1 MTGFTGYNEKT
12 TVQAALIDLLVD
24 AGWTHVPGKDLPRT
38 TQQVFIESDLRDAI
52 ERLNPELS
60 GRAEAVLARVR
71 QVALSA
77 SAEGL
82 MNMNEEFTTLLRGGG
97 TVLMPDTNHDEP
109 FRLLDFERPEQN
121 TLLVSD
127 EVSYRGARFDL
138 VLWING
144 IPVVVG
150 ETKTPV
156 SVIKTWKHG
165 AKDIYST
172 YEENQAEFFVS
183 NVLSFATEGKDFRYA
198 AVRTPL
204 DHWQRWGSSSVP
216 ATIEGWD
223 RVTMSVNGLLAPQ
236 VILNLI
242 EHYVMYD
249 KQQGGSGLGPTAKLL
264 PRYFQYD
271 SVEKIVARATGEESS
286 RGLIYHTQGSGKTL
300 TMSWVA
306 TRLYFDPRMRN
317 PTIIAVADRTQL
329 VTQTFS
335 QFASAGVPEPV
346 KARTITALQTA
357 LRTNERGII
366 ATTVHKF
373 AGAGVLTDRE
383 NVILLVDEAHRTQEG
398 SLGADM
404 RAALPNAHRFGF
416 TGTPIADLDRNT
428 YQMFGDERDAGWA
441 LDTYDSDRSI
451 ADGTTV
457 PMRVIPRPVR
467 FDVAKDELDAAF
479 DALADE
485 EGLSDAQKES
495 FARRVANAR
504 AIFHNPERIQNVAA
518 DIVAHFY
525 ASIDPHGMKAQV
537 VVADQELCIL
547 YEQALQDQLAKSGRD
562 AEVAV
567 VISAT
572 GKSELDAYKLS
583 EGEEEA
589 LLDRFRDVDD
599 ALKFLVVTAK
609 LGTGFNAPIE
619 GVLYLDKPMKLHTL
633 FQTITRTNR
642 PWRHLAT
649 GFTKKYGTVVDYVG
663 LGGAFARAIAPS
675 NPEHA
680 QRQIE
685 TDALLQSLDVALK
698 EMRRRF
704 VGITR
709 DGSMDSLQQA
719 LERLPQQSED
729 RAEYR
734 AEFLYAQG
742 LWETIAPDEQLSEW
756 ESDYRWYAQVYAAIP
771 NDGDEDDILWERLGP
786 KTRELVHAHM
796 RNVRVDGRNIAVV
809 IADAETIQKMTANG
823 QLPPVPI
830 DYEGKSAQEIV
841 DSLTAR
847 IRKKLEGG
855 GTNIGVYSSIAERL
869 DQLRQRVI
877 SDADD
882 SILWL
887 TRLFEV
893 ATDLKTAEDADEEGV
908 LADLPD
914 PNVGMLTR
922 IFEEHK
928 PAGMTVMVSQ
938 IAAEV
943 DALVRHAVHEKWTT
957 KESSMKAVKRQ
968 LNAVFKK
975 YALPRTGEPM
985 ESAWRYIVKHY

>member
-1 MTGFTGYNEKT
+1 MTGYNEKN
-12 TVQAALIDLLVD
+12 TVQAALIDLLVET
-24 AGWTHVPGKDLPRT
+24 GWTHVEGKNLPRT

-52 ERLNPELS
+52 ERLNPELA
-60 GRAEAVLARVR
+60 GRTEAVLAKVR

-82 MNMNEEFTTLLRGGG
+82 MVVNEQFTHLLRGGG

-109 FRLLDFERPEQN
+109 FQLLDFKHPEKN

-156 SVIKTWKHG
+156 SLTKSWKDG
-165 AKDIYST
+165 AKDIYTS
-172 YEENQAEFFVS
+172 YEIHQPEFFTP
-183 NVLSFATEGKDFRYA
+183 NLLSFATEGKDFRFA
-198 AVRTPL
+198 GVHTPL
-204 DHWQRWGSSSVP
+204 DHWQRWGSSAES
-216 ATIEGWD
+216 ATIEGWA
-223 RVTMSVNGLLAPQ
+223 RVVMSVAGLLTPQ
-236 VILNLI
+236 VILNVI
-242 EHYVMYD
+242 EHYAMYD
-249 KQQGGSGLGPTAKLL
+249 RQDGGHTIKLL
-264 PRYFQYD
+264 PRYFQYE
-271 SVEKIVARATGEESS
+271 SVEKIVARATSEQGS
-286 RGLIYHTQGSGKTL
+286 RGLIFHTQGSGKTL

-306 TRLYFDPRMRN
+306 SRLYFDPRMHN
-317 PTIIAVADRTQL
+317 PTIVAVADRTQL
-329 VTQTFS
+329 VTQTFA

-346 KARTITALQTA
+346 KAQSTAALQQA
-357 LRTNERGII
+357 LRSGERGII

-373 AGAGVLTDRE
+373 KGAGVLTERA
-383 NVILLVDEAHRTQEG
+383 NVIMLVDEAHRTQEG

-404 RAALPNAHRFGF
+404 RNALPNAHRFGF

-428 YQMFGDERDAGWA
+428 YQLFGDQRDPGWA

-467 FDVAKDELDAAF
+467 FDVAKEELDAAF

-485 EGLSDAQKES
+485 EELGDTQKEA

-504 AIFHNPERIQNVAA
+504 AVFHNPGRIQKVAA

-525 ASIDPHGMKAQV
+525 AAIDPHGMKAQV

-547 YEQALQDQLAKSGRD
+547 YEQALRDELAKAGRD
-562 AEVAV
+562 DQVAV

-572 GKSELDAYKLS
+572 GKSELEAYKLN

-589 LLDRFRDVDD
+589 VLDRFRDVDD
-599 ALKFLVVTAK
+599 QLKFLIVTAK

-642 PWRHLAT
+642 PWRNPAS
-649 GFTKKYGTVVDYVG
+649 GFTKGYGTIVDYVG

-675 NPEHA
+675 NPDHA

-685 TDALLQSLDVALK
+685 TDTLLLSLDAALK

-704 VGITR
+704 VGIVR
-709 DGSMDSLQQA
+709 DGSMNSLQQA
-719 LERLPQQSED
+719 LERLPQDSDD

-742 LWETIAPDEQLSEW
+742 LWETIAPDEQLSDW
-756 ESDYRWYAQVYAAIP
+756 ENDYRWYAQVYAAIP
-771 NDGDEDDILWERLGP
+771 SEVDEDGILWERLGP
-786 KTRELVHAHM
+786 KTLQIVHQHM
-796 RNVRVDGRNIAVV
+796 HNVRVDDRQIAVV
-809 IADAETIQKMTANG
+809 IADADTIKKMADAG
-823 QLPPVPI
+823 QLPPVPTE
-830 DYEGKSAQEIV
+830 YEGKSAQEIV
-841 DSLTAR
+841 DSLAAR

-855 GTNIGVYSSIAERL
+855 GANAGVYRSIAERL
-869 DQLRQRVI
+869 DQLRQQMI
-877 SDADD
+877 ENADD
-882 SILWL
+882 SIAWL
-887 TRLFEV
+887 TKLFNV
-893 ATDLKTAEDADEEGV
+893 GTDLKTVEDADEEGV
-908 LADLPD
+908 LAALPNA
-914 PNVGMLTR
+914 NVGMLTR
-922 IFEEHK
+922 IFQEHT

-938 IAAEV
+938 IAKEV
-943 DALVRHAVHEKWTT
+943 DNLVSHAVHPQWTT
-957 KESSMKAVKRQ
+957 RENSMKAVKRE
-968 LNAVFKK
+968 LNALFKK

-985 ESAWRYIVKHY
+985 DSAWRYILTHY

>member
-1 MTGFTGYNEKT
+1 MTGYTEKN
-12 TVQAALIDLLVD
+12 TVQAALIDLLV
-24 AGWTHVPGKDLPRT
+24 AQGWVHVEGKDLPRT

-52 ERLNPELS
+52 ERLNPELV
-60 GRAEAVLARVR
+60 GRTDAVLAKVR
-71 QVALSA
+71 QNALGAA
-77 SAEGL
+77 SEGL
-82 MNMNEEFTTLLRGGG
+82 MVANEAFTRLLRGGG

-109 FRLLDFERPEQN
+109 FQLIDFEYPAEN
-121 TLLVSD
+121 TLIVSD
-127 EVSYRGARFDL
+127 EVTYQGARFDL

-156 SVIKTWKHG
+156 SLTKSWKDG
-165 AKDIYST
+165 AKDIYTS
-172 YEENQAEFFVS
+172 YEAHQPAFFTS
-183 NVLSFATEGKDFRYA
+183 NLLSFATEGKDFRYA
-198 AVRTPL
+198 GIRTPL
-204 DHWQRWGSSSVP
+204 DHWQRWGSSAVP

-223 RVTMSVNGLLAPQ
+223 RVVMSVNGLLTPQ
-236 VILNLI
+236 VVLNLI
-242 EHYVMYD
+242 EHYAMYD
-249 KQQGGSGLGPTAKLL
+249 RTSDDGAVHTIKLL
-264 PRYFQYD
+264 PRYFQYE
-271 SVEKIVARATGEESS
+271 SVEKIVARATAEPGS

-306 TRLYFDPRMRN
+306 TRLYFDPRMHN
-317 PTIIAVADRTQL
+317 PTIVAVADRTQL
-329 VTQTFS
+329 VTQTFA

-346 KARTITALQTA
+346 KAASTTALQHA
-357 LRTNERGII
+357 LKSGARGII

-373 AGAGVLTDRE
+373 KGAGVLSDRE
-383 NVILLVDEAHRTQEG
+383 NIVLLVDEAHRTQEG

-416 TGTPIADLDRNT
+416 TGTPVADLDRNT
-428 YQMFGDERDAGWA
+428 YQLFGDERDPGWA

-457 PMRVIPRPVR
+457 PMRVVPRPVR
-467 FDVAKDELDAAF
+467 FDVAKDDLDQAF

-485 EGLSDAQKES
+485 EELSEAQKES
-495 FARRVANAR
+495 FARKVANAR
-504 AIFHNPERIQNVAA
+504 AIFHHPERIQKVAA

-525 ASIDPHGMKAQV
+525 TAIDPHGMKAQI
-537 VVADQELCIL
+537 VVADQELCLL
-547 YEQALQDQLAKSGRD
+547 YDQALREELAKTGRD
-562 AEVAV
+562 DEAAV
-567 VISAT
+567 VISAI
-572 GKSELDAYKLS
+572 GKTEFEAYKLAES
-583 EGEEEA
+583 EEEA
-589 LLDRFRDVDD
+589 LLDRFRDVSDP
-599 ALKFLVVTAK
+599 LKFLIVTAK

-642 PWRHLAT
+642 PWRNPLT
-649 GFTKKYGTVVDYVG
+649 KFTKAYGTIVDYVG

-675 NPEHA
+675 DPEHA

-685 TDALLQSLDVALK
+685 TGALLQSLDAALR

-704 VGITR
+704 VGVTR

-719 LERLPQQSED
+719 LERLPSGSDD

-742 LWETIAPDEQLSEW
+742 LWETIAPDEQLSDW
-756 ESDYRWYAQVYAAIP
+756 QDDYRWYAQVYAAIP
-771 NDGDEDDILWERLGP
+771 TEGDEDDILWDRLGP
-786 KTRELVHAHM
+786 KTRELVHQHM
-796 RNVRVDGRNIAVV
+796 RNVRVDDKNLAVV
-809 IADAETIQKMTANG
+809 IADAETIKKMTESG
-823 QLPPVPI
+823 QLPPVPTE
-830 DYEGKSAQEIV
+830 YEGKSAEEIV
-841 DSLTAR
+841 DSLTSR

-855 GTNIGVYSSIAERL
+855 GPNVSAYSSIAERL

-877 SDADD
+877 ATAED
-882 SILWL
+882 SVLWL
-887 TRLFEV
+887 TKLFEV
-893 ATDLKTAEDADEEGV
+893 ATDLKTAESADEEGI

-914 PNVGMLTR
+914 PNIGMLTR
-922 IFEEHK
+922 IFEEHT

-938 IAAEV
+938 IVAEI
-943 DALVRHAVHEKWTT
+943 DQLVSHAVHPQWTS
-957 KESSMKAVKRQ
+957 KEGSMKAVKRQ

-985 ESAWRYIVKHY
+985 DSAWRYILTHY

>member
-1 MTGFTGYNEKT
+1 MTGYTEKG
-12 TVQAALIDLLVD
+12 TVQAALIDLLVN
-24 AGWTHVPGKDLPRT
+24 AGWTHVEGKNLPRT
-38 TQQVFIESDLRDAI
+38 TQQVFIETDLRDAI
-52 ERLNPELS
+52 ERLNPELA
-60 GRAEAVLARVR
+60 GRTDAVLAKVR

-77 SAEGL
+77 EAEGL
-82 MNMNEEFTTLLRGGG
+82 MVVNEEFTHLLRGGG

-109 FRLLDFERPEQN
+109 FQLLDFEQPESN

-127 EVSYRGARFDL
+127 EVTYRGARFDL

-156 SVIKTWKHG
+156 SVVKSWKDG
-165 AKDIYST
+165 AKDIYTS
-172 YEENQAEFFVS
+172 YEEHQPEFFVP

-198 AVRTPL
+198 GVRTPL
-204 DHWQRWGSSSVP
+204 DHWQRWGSSALP
-216 ATIEGWD
+216 ATVEGWG
-223 RVTMSVNGLLAPQ
+223 RVVMSVTSLLAPQ
-236 VILNLI
+236 VLLNLI
-242 EHYVMYD
+242 EHYAMYD
-249 KQQGGSGLGPTAKLL
+249 RQDGGSGQTIKLL
-264 PRYFQYD
+264 PRYFQYE
-271 SVEKIVARATGEESS
+271 SVEKIVARATSEAGS

-306 TRLYFDPRMRN
+306 TRLYFDPRMHN
-317 PTIIAVADRTQL
+317 PTIVAVADRTQL
-329 VTQTFS
+329 VTQTFA

-346 KARTITALQTA
+346 KAQSTAALQQA
-357 LRTNERGII
+357 LRDGARGII

-373 AGAGVLTDRE
+373 KGAGVLTERE

-398 SLGADM
+398 SLGSDM

-428 YQMFGDERDAGWA
+428 YQLFGDERDHGWA

-467 FDVAKDELDAAF
+467 FDVAKEELDAAF

-485 EGLSDAQKES
+485 EELSDTQKES

-504 AIFHNPERIQNVAA
+504 AIFHNPERIRQVAA

-547 YEQALQDQLAKSGRD
+547 YEQALRAQLALQGRGD
-562 AEVAV
+562 EVAA

-572 GKSELDAYKLS
+572 GKTEFESYKLS

-599 ALKFLVVTAK
+599 DLKFLVVTAK

-642 PWRHLAT
+642 PWRHPGT
-649 GFTKKYGTVVDYVG
+649 GFTKRYGTIVDYVG

-675 NPEHA
+675 DPEHA

-685 TDALLQSLDVALK
+685 TDALLQSLDAALK

-719 LERLPQQSED
+719 LERVPQDSAD

-734 AEFLYAQG
+734 AEYLYAQG
-742 LWETIAPDEQLSEW
+742 LWETIAPDEQLSDW

-771 NDGDEDDILWERLGP
+771 SEGDEDDILWERLGP

-796 RNVRVDGRNIAVV
+796 RNVRVDDRNIAVV
-809 IADAETIQKMTANG
+809 VADAETIKKMTDSG
-823 QLPPVPI
+823 QLPPVPTE
-830 DYEGKSAQEIV
+830 YEGKSAQEIV

-855 GTNIGVYSSIAERL
+855 GANVGAYSSIAERL

-882 SILWL
+882 SVAWL
-887 TRLFEV
+887 VKLFSV
-893 ATDLKTAEDADEEGV
+893 ATDLKTVEDAEEEGV
-908 LADLPD
+908 LADLPA

-922 IFEEHK
+922 IFDEHK

-938 IAAEV
+938 IAKEV
-943 DALVRHAVHEKWTT
+943 DHLVSHAVHPQWTS
-957 KESSMKAVKRQ
+957 KESSMKAVKRE
-968 LNAVFKK
+968 LNALFKR

-985 ESAWRYIVKHY
+985 ESAWKYILKHY

>member
-1 MTGFTGYNEKT
+1 MTGYTEKS
-12 TVQAALIDLLVD
+12 TVQAALIELLEG
-24 AGWTHVPGKDLPRT
+24 AGWNYVPGKELPRT
-38 TQQVFIESDLRDAI
+38 SQQVFIESDLRDAI

-60 GRAEAVLARVR
+60 GRTDAVLAKVR

-77 SAEGL
+77 VSEGL
-82 MNMNEEFTTLLRGGG
+82 MVANEEYTKLMRGGG
-97 TVLMPDTNHDEP
+97 TVLMPDSNHDEP
-109 FRLLDFERPEQN
+109 FRLIDFEHPENN

-127 EVSYRGARFDL
+127 EVAYLGARFDV

-156 SVIKTWKHG
+156 SVIKSWKDG
-165 AKDIYST
+165 AKDIYT
-172 YEENQAEFFVS
+172 AYEEHQPAFFTS
-183 NVLSFATEGKDFRYA
+183 NLLSFATEGKDFRYA
-198 AVRTPL
+198 GVRTPL
-204 DHWQRWGSSSVP
+204 DYWQRWGSSAVP

-223 RVTMSVNGLLAPQ
+223 RVEMSVTGLLTPQ
-236 VILNLI
+236 VVLNLI
-242 EHYVMYD
+242 EHYAMYD
-249 KQQGGSGLGPTAKLL
+249 RKSDDGAVRTIKLL
-264 PRYFQYD
+264 PRYFQYE
-271 SVEKIVARATGEESS
+271 SVEKIVARATSDAGS
-286 RGLIYHTQGSGKTL
+286 RGLVYHTQGSGKTL

-306 TRLYFDPRMRN
+306 SRLYFDPRMHN
-317 PTIIAVADRTQL
+317 PTIVAVADRTQL

-335 QFASAGVPEPV
+335 QFTSAGVPEPV
-346 KARTITALQTA
+346 KAQSTAALQTA
-357 LRTNERGII
+357 LRTGERGII

-398 SLGADM
+398 SLGHVM

-428 YQMFGDERDAGWA
+428 YELFGDERDPGWA

-467 FDVAKDELDAAF
+467 FEVAKEELDAAF
-479 DALADE
+479 DSLADE
-485 EGLSDAQKES
+485 EELSDQQKEAFS
-495 FARRVANAR
+495 RRVANAR
-504 AIFHNPERIQNVAA
+504 AIFHNPERIKKVAV

-547 YEQALQDQLAKSGRD
+547 YDQALREALTETGRD
-562 AEVAV
+562 DQVSV

-572 GKSELDAYKLS
+572 GKAEFESFKLS
-583 EGEEEA
+583 EGEEET
-589 LLDRFRDVDD
+589 LLDRFRDANDP
-599 ALKFLVVTAK
+599 LKFLIVTAK

-642 PWRHLAT
+642 PWRNPQT
-649 GFTKKYGTVVDYVG
+649 GFAKRYGTIVDFVG

-675 NPEHA
+675 DPDHA

-685 TDALLQSLDVALK
+685 TDGLLVSLSAALR

-704 VGITR
+704 VGIDR
-709 DGSMDSLQQA
+709 DGSMNSLQAA
-719 LERLPQQSED
+719 LERLPQNSED

-734 AEFLYAQG
+734 AEYLYAQG
-742 LWETIAPDEQLSEW
+742 LWETIAPDEQLSDW
-756 ESDYRWYAQVYAAIP
+756 TSDYRWYAQVYAAIP
-771 NDGDEDDILWERLGP
+771 SEGDENDILWERLGP
-786 KTRELVHAHM
+786 KTRQLVHEHM
-796 RNVRVDGRNIAVV
+796 RNVRVDDRNIAVV
-809 IADAETIQKMTANG
+809 IADAETIRKMTESG
-823 QLPPVPI
+823 QLPAAPI
-830 DYEGKSAQEIV
+830 EYEGRSAQEIV
-841 DSLTAR
+841 DSLAAR

-855 GTNIGVYSSIAERL
+855 GANTTAYSSIAERL
-869 DQLRQRVI
+869 DQLRQKVI

-882 SILWL
+882 SIAWL
-887 TRLFEV
+887 RKLFEV
-893 ATDLKTAEDADEEGV
+893 AADLKTAEGADEYGV

-914 PNVGMLTR
+914 PNIGMLTR
-922 IFEEHK
+922 IFEEHT
-928 PAGMTVMVSQ
+928 PDGMTVMVSQ
-938 IAAEV
+938 IAADV
-943 DALVRHAVHEKWTT
+943 DALVRHAVHERWTT
-957 KESSMKAVKRQ
+957 KESSMKAVKRE
-968 LNAVFKK
+968 LNALFRRF
-975 YALPRTGEPM
+975 ALPRTGEPM
-985 ESAWRYIVKHY
+985 ESAWRYILKHY

>member
-1 MTGFTGYNEKT
+1 MNGYTEKG
-12 TVQAALIDLLVD
+12 TVQAALVDLLVD
-24 AGWTHVPGKDLPRT
+24 AGWTHVEGKNLPRT
-38 TQQVFIESDLRDAI
+38 TQQVFVEADLRDAI
-52 ERLNPELS
+52 ERLNPELA
-60 GRAEAVLARVR
+60 GRTDAVLAKVR

-77 SAEGL
+77 EAEGL
-82 MNMNEEFTTLLRGGG
+82 MVVNEEFTRLLRGGG

-109 FRLLDFERPEQN
+109 FHLLDFEHPEKN

-127 EVSYRGARFDL
+127 EVTYRGARFDL

-156 SVIKTWKHG
+156 SLVKSWKDG
-165 AKDIYST
+165 AKDIYTS
-172 YEENQAEFFVS
+172 YEEHQPEFFVP

-198 AVRTPL
+198 GVRTPL
-204 DHWQRWGSSSVP
+204 DHWQRWGTSALP

-223 RVTMSVNGLLAPQ
+223 RVVMSVAGLLSPR
-236 VILNLI
+236 VVLNLI
-242 EHYVMYD
+242 EHYAMYD
-249 KQQGGSGLGPTAKLL
+249 RQDGGSGQTIKLL
-264 PRYFQYD
+264 PRYFQYE
-271 SVEKIVARATGEESS
+271 SVEKIVARATSEAGS

-300 TMSWVA
+300 TMSWVS
-306 TRLYFDPRMRN
+306 TRLYFDPRMHN
-317 PTIIAVADRTQL
+317 PTIVAVADRTQL
-329 VTQTFS
+329 VTQTFA

-346 KARTITALQTA
+346 KAQSTAALQQV
-357 LRTNERGII
+357 LRDGARGII

-373 AGAGVLTDRE
+373 AGAGVLTERE

-398 SLGADM
+398 ALGSDM

-428 YQMFGDERDAGWA
+428 YQMFGDERDPGWA

-467 FDVAKDELDAAF
+467 FDVAKEELDAAF

-485 EGLSDAQKES
+485 EELSDTQKES

-504 AIFHNPERIQNVAA
+504 AIFHNAERIRQVAA

-547 YEQALQDQLAKSGRD
+547 YEQALRDQLQAAGR
-562 AEVAV
+562 AAQVAV

-572 GKSELDAYKLS
+572 GKTEFEAYKLS

-599 ALKFLVVTAK
+599 DLKFLVVTAK

-642 PWRHLAT
+642 PWRHPGT
-649 GFTKKYGTVVDYVG
+649 GFVKRYGTIVDYVG
-663 LGGAFARAIAPS
+663 LGGAFARAIAPTD
-675 NPEHA
+675 PEHA

-685 TDALLQSLDVALK
+685 TGALLQSLDAALK

-704 VGITR
+704 VGIIR
-709 DGSMDSLQQA
+709 NGSMDSLQQA
-719 LERLPQQSED
+719 LERVPQGSED

-734 AEFLYAQG
+734 AEYLYAQG
-742 LWETIAPDEQLSEW
+742 LWETIAPDEQLSDW

-771 NDGDEDDILWERLGP
+771 SEGDEDDILWERLGP

-796 RNVRVDGRNIAVV
+796 RNVRVDDRNIAVV
-809 IADAETIQKMTANG
+809 IADAETIKKMTASG
-823 QLPPVPI
+823 QLPPVPTE
-830 DYEGKSAQEIV
+830 YEGKSAQEIV

-855 GTNIGVYSSIAERL
+855 GVNVGAYGSIAERL

-877 SDADD
+877 SDAED
-882 SILWL
+882 SVAWL
-887 TRLFEV
+887 VKLFSV
-893 ATDLKTAEDADEEGV
+893 ATDLKTVEDSDEEGV

-928 PAGMTVMVSQ
+928 PAGMVVMVSQ
-938 IAAEV
+938 IAKEV
-943 DALVRHAVHEKWTT
+943 DQLVSHAVHPQWTT
-957 KESSMKAVKRQ
+957 KESSMKAVKRE
-968 LNAVFKK
+968 LNALFKK

-985 ESAWRYIVKHY
+985 ESAWKYILTHY

>member
-1 MTGFTGYNEKT
+1 MTGYTEKG
-12 TVQAALIDLLVD
+12 TVQAALIDLLID
-24 AGWTHVPGKDLPRT
+24 AGWTHVEGKTLPRT
-38 TQQVFIESDLRDAI
+38 TQQVFIEADLRDAV
-52 ERLNPELS
+52 ERLNPELG
-60 GRAEAVLARVR
+60 GRTDAVLARVR
-71 QVALSA
+71 QLALSA
-77 SAEGL
+77 EPEGL
-82 MNMNEEFTTLLRGGG
+82 MVMNEKFTHLLRGGG

-109 FRLLDFERPEQN
+109 FKLLDFEKPDNN

-127 EVSYRGARFDL
+127 EVTYRGARFDL

-156 SVIKTWKHG
+156 SVVKSWKDG
-165 AKDIYST
+165 AKDIYSS
-172 YEENQAEFFVS
+172 YEEHQAEFFVS

-198 AVRTPL
+198 SVRTPL
-204 DHWQRWGSSSVP
+204 DHWQRWGSSAVP
-216 ATIEGWD
+216 ATIEGWE
-223 RVTMSVNGLLAPQ
+223 RVVMSVGGLLAPR
-236 VILNLI
+236 VVLKLI
-242 EHYVMYD
+242 EHYAMYD
-249 KQQGGSGLGPTAKLL
+249 RQDGGAGQTIKLL
-264 PRYFQYD
+264 PRYFQYE
-271 SVEKIVARATGEESS
+271 SVEKIVTRATSEGGS
-286 RGLIYHTQGSGKTL
+286 RGLIHHTQGSGKTL
-300 TMSWVA
+300 TMSWLA
-306 TRLYFDPRMRN
+306 TRLYFDPRMHN
-317 PTIIAVADRTQL
+317 PTIVAVADRTQL
-329 VTQTFS
+329 VTQTFA
-335 QFASAGVPEPV
+335 QFASAGVPDPV
-346 KARTITALQTA
+346 KAQSTAALQQA
-357 LRTNERGII
+357 LRAGQRGII

-373 AGAGVLTDRE
+373 AGAGVLTERE

-398 SLGADM
+398 SLGSDM

-428 YQMFGDERDAGWA
+428 YQLFGDERDPGWA
-441 LDTYDSDRSI
+441 MDTYDSDRSI

-467 FDVAKDELDAAF
+467 FDVAKEELDAAF
-479 DALADE
+479 DALADAE
-485 EGLSDAQKES
+485 ELSDTQKES

-504 AIFHNPERIQNVAA
+504 AIFHNPERIRKVAA

-547 YEQALQDQLAKSGRD
+547 YERALRQQLQTTGRV
-562 AEVAV
+562 AGVAV

-572 GKSELDAYKLS
+572 GKSEFESYKLS

-589 LLDRFRDVDD
+589 LLDRFRDVEDD
-599 ALKFLVVTAK
+599 LKFLVVTAK

-642 PWRHLAT
+642 PWRHPRT
-649 GFTKKYGTVVDYVG
+649 GFTKRYGTIVDYVG

-675 NPEHA
+675 DPEHV

-685 TDALLQSLDVALK
+685 TDALLQSLDASLK

-704 VGITR
+704 VGINR

-719 LERLPQQSED
+719 LERVPQDSED
-729 RAEYR
+729 RVEYR
-734 AEFLYAQG
+734 AEYLYAQG
-742 LWETIAPDEQLSEW
+742 LWETIAPDEHLYGW

-771 NDGDEDDILWERLGP
+771 SEGDEDGILWERLGP

-796 RNVRVDGRNIAVV
+796 RNVRVDSRNIAVV
-809 IADAETIQKMTANG
+809 IADAETIRKMTETG
-823 QLPPVPI
+823 QLPPVPTE
-830 DYEGKSAQEIV
+830 YEGKSAQQIV

-855 GTNIGVYSSIAERL
+855 GTNIGAYSSIAERL

-882 SILWL
+882 SVAWL
-887 TRLFEV
+887 VKLFSV
-893 ATDLKTAEDADEEGV
+893 ATDLKSVEESDDEGL

-922 IFEEHK
+922 IFEEHR
-928 PAGMTVMVSQ
+928 PTGMTVMVSQ
-938 IAAEV
+938 IAKEV
-943 DALVRHAVHEKWTT
+943 DQLVSHAVHPQWTT
-957 KESSMKAVKRQ
+957 KESSMKAVKQ
-968 LNAVFKK
+968 ELNALFKR

-985 ESAWRYIVKHY
+985 ESAWKFILKHY